1 MQVPFRFCRRLSIGF
16 SPEPWEGSDHG
27 EETRGM
33 APAEKRRMRHA
44 HIEAFR
50 AGGLTRA
57 AFCRRHGLK
66 LHQLIYWKKPYDKS
80 RSAPVNRVGATLPR
94 AMAPA
99 STALRVVVGSGR
111 RIEVDRGFDPV
122 TLAQLIHALER
133 L

>member
-1 MQVPFRFCRRLSIGF
+1 M
-16 SPEPWEGSDHG
+16 G

-33 APAEKRRMRHA
+33 ALAEKRRIWHG

-50 AGGLTRA
+50 ASGLTRA

-66 LHQLIYWKKPYDKS
+66 LHQFIYWKKRYDKS
-80 RSAPVNRVGATLPR
+80 RSAPVHLVEVTLPR

-99 STALRVVVGSGR
+99 PASLRVVVGSGR